1 MPKPRLEWS
10 RWPED
15 VGCEDQY
22 SGVNRDPSTRT
33 QASWPGLHRRRT
45 EAAINAYEYDRVEVV
60 GVLVHF
66 MRTGVGPRPTPLI
79 LTYSW
84 PWRFWHWSKVID
96 PLGR

>member
-1 MPKPRLEWS
+1 MPKLRLEWS
-10 RWPED
+10 RWPEE
-15 VGCEDQY
+15 VENEDQY
-22 SGVNRDPSTRT
+22 SGVKSDPSTRT

-79 LTYSW
+79 LMHSW
-84 PWRFWHWSKVID
+84 RWRFWHWSKVID